1 MHRWDKLPAC
11 QLFRW
16 DKLPARQC
24 IGGISFQPFQLVI
37 LSLHG
42 SRDSSKDRSSDKLE
56 AYPTFKNK
64 SNSRRTQTYRK
75 ILFYAVEKRVPS
87 GDNLAT
93 NDFWHRLTRGGS
105 ESTSNFLFE
114 ARSSSMVRRWR
125 CMRGKCSLP
134 TCALQFAKLSTECGV
149 QRINATSMRV
159 QESIWPTEQN
169 RQPCRQ
175 HG

>member
-11 QLFRW
+11 QLFRWDKLPACQCIRW

-125 CMRGKCSLP
+125 WMRGNDSLP
-134 TCALQFAKLSTECGV
+134 TCTSQIAKLS
-149 QRINATSMRV
+149 I
-159 QESIWPTEQN
+159 
-169 RQPCRQ
+169 
-175 HG
+175 